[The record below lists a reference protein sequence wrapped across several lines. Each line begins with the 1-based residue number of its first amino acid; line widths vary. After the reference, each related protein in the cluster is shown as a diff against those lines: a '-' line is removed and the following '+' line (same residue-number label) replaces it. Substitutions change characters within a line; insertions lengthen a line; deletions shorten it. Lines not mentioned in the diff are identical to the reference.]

1 MKGIGGVILLA
12 LFLLLGAGCQSS
24 APKSLLTE
32 HAEFTNDTTIFVVQQ
47 PEYETVS
54 RRKKLARG
62 YRGTFN
68 DKNDLHL
75 EAARRCGIKPIHD
88 INDAQHRSFAS
99 LSLVDSCQ
107 YYTVRKLTHSVPY
120 LTPHAKWLLMTIG
133 KNFQDS
139 LASQGIYGYQL
150 IVTSVLRTDETIE
163 KLQRRNSNASD
174 NSAHRYGT
182 TFDIS
187 YTKYSRTGPATNVPE
202 WQIKD
207 TFAEVLYDL
216 RKRGLCY
223 VKYEV
228 KQGCFHITAREQQ

>member
-1 MKGIGGVILLA
+1 MRSVGCVIVLA

-24 APKSLLTE
+24 GPKSLLTE
-32 HAEFTNDTTIFVVQQ
+32 HTEFTNDTTIFIMQQ
-47 PEYETVS
+47 SEPETMS
-54 RRKKLARG
+54 RYRKLARG

-88 INDAQHRSFAS
+88 INSAQHRSFAS

-107 YYTVRKLTHSVPY
+107 YYAVRELTHSVPY

-139 LASQGIYGYQL
+139 LASQGIHGYQL

-187 YTKYSRTGPATNVPE
+187 YAKYNRAVTATNVPE
-202 WQIKD
+202 WKVKD

-216 RKRGLCY
+216 RKSGLCY